1 MANNGL
7 IMMDIPSGNLL
18 HNYGK
23 IHHLFREISHEK
35 WWFSIVML
43 VYQRV
48 VTMVCSETWLINYIY
63 TLYSNEIVHLL
74 TKHGLPNVH
83 PTGRLHHQFKNTY
96 HFTHHFTKQLG

>member
-1 MANNGL
+1 MNSMVIFHSFL
-7 IMMDIPSGNLL
+7 
-18 HNYGK
+18 Y
-23 IHHLFREISHEK
+23 
-35 WWFSIVML
+35 

-48 VTMVCSETWLINYIY
+48 VTMVCSETWLINYIYTIYIY